1 MRCEFALATSC
12 TSVCLLAL
20 GLLVVAPTLADEGPG
35 DKSAQ
40 RISIATVG
48 DMMLGTDYPN
58 NRLSDDDG
66 KSFLA
71 AVTPAL
77 QAADITFGNLEGVLA
92 DSGEPGKKCS
102 NPATCYRF
110 RMPSRYASYF
120 KSAGFDA
127 LSLANNHARDFGED
141 GRTSTMQ
148 VLTDNGI
155 HYSGRVGNFATF
167 EADGL
172 KIALLAY
179 AVTKNSNMMLD
190 YLFAENTV
198 RHFAAKHDIVIVAF
212 HGGAE
217 GSQYTHVTFAEEE
230 YFNEPRGDVVRFAR
244 TMVDAGADL
253 VIGHGPH
260 VVRAMERYKDR
271 LITYSLGNFA
281 TNLGISVDGI
291 KGVAPILKA
300 TLDGNG
306 RFIDGEIV
314 STVQGRGTGPR
325 LDSSH
330 RALKLIRDL
339 SHADFKQPGLDFQ
352 ADGRLLPAPRPAV
365 VRRTEFGPLDKP
377 GEGGPRIC
385 QEDWFWFVESA
396 LLGEDEVSLN
406 AEPGSDAW
414 RDIVS
419 QRLGSGASSE
429 LAALPTEDWCHAAL
443 PRLVEKSELLQLLH
457 PDS

>member
-1 MRCEFALATSC
+1 VWS
-12 TSVCLLAL
+12 LAL
-20 GLLVVAPTLADEGPG
+20 GLFLVTPTLADESPG

-40 RISIATVG
+40 RISKAAVG

-58 NRLSDDDG
+58 DRLSHDDG

-71 AVTPAL
+71 AVTPVL
-77 QAADITFGNLEGVLA
+77 RAADITFGNLEGVLA

-110 RMPSRYASYF
+110 RMPSRYTAYF
-120 KSAGFDA
+120 KSAGFDV

-148 VLTDNGI
+148 ALADNDI

-167 EADGL
+167 EANGL

-260 VVRAMERYKDR
+260 VVRAMENYKDR

-291 KGVAPILKA
+291 KGVAPILLA

-306 RFIDGEIV
+306 RFVDGEIV
-314 STVQGRGTGPR
+314 STVQDRGTGPR
-325 LDSSH
+325 LDNSQ
-330 RALKLIRDL
+330 RALRLVRDL
-339 SHADFKQPGLDFQ
+339 SHTDFKQPGLDFRD
-352 ADGRLLPAPRPAV
+352 DGRLLPAARPAV
-365 VRRTEFGPLDKP
+365 VRRTEFGPDDKP
-377 GEGGPRIC
+377 GENGPRIC

-396 LLGEDEVSLN
+396 LLRYDEVSLI

-414 RDIVS
+414 RNTVS
-419 QRLGSGASSE
+419 QRLESGASSE
-429 LAALPTEDWCHAAL
+429 LAALPTEDWCRAVL
-443 PRLVEKSELLQLLH
+443 PRLVEKGGLLQLLQ